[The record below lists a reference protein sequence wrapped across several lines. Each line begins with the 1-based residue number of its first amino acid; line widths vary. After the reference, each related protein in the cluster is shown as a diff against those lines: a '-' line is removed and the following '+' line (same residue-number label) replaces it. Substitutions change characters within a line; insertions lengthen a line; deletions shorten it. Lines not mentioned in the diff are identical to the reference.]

1 MSLVRIEIKNKV
13 KPSKKFSQQSKTSSN
28 NQVDNIQYIIFSKQ
42 IVDKE
47 IRFNDIVFNKH
58 KMTVRRSGI
67 DDYKVQRIVGDRCTI
82 PIDYDLLGEYELV
95 KIHDELFQLVKIEE
109 NGKETEPS

>member
-13 KPSKKFSQQSKTSSN
+13 KPSKKFNQQSKTSSN
-28 NQVDNIQYIIFSKQ
+28 NQVDNIQYIVFSKQ
-42 IVDKE
+42 IVDEE
-47 IRFNDIVFNKH
+47 IKFTDIVFNKH
-58 KMTVRRSGI
+58 KMTIRRSGI

-82 PIDYDLLGEYELV
+82 PIDYDILGEYELV

-109 NGKETEPS
+109 NGKTESS